1 MLKINRNM
9 FEHGLHENL
18 MSLSF

>member
-9 FEHGLHENL
+9 FEHGLHEN
-18 MSLSF
+18 